1 MTKKVYEMN
10 QKADEMKA
18 EVQSLLDDGKLEEA
32 KAKMQDLRAFK
43 ESIEIQEELEKE
55 EEARLAEGA
64 KNKLGAENK
73 EKSANIIRAM
83 LKKQQVT
90 V

>member
-1 MTKKVYEMN
+1 
-10 QKADEMKA
+10 MKA

-43 ESIEIQEELEKE
+43 ESIEIQEELEKKKKE
-55 EEARLAEGA
+55 ELSEEA
-64 KNKLGAENK
+64 KNKVWSKKNK

-83 LKKQQVT
+83 LKKSNRSQFNRS
-90 V
+90 